1 MFHHQMKHREESWKY
16 DAPRNTFDELRGVSS
31 VDDDSVEYL
40 ILLQYLNKMI
50 LEGKI
55 KDAIMSSFSSDFQK
69 LILYFLYELLMSW
82 ESISPNCWGRPIPT
96 FQSPNFRGRERLLQ
110 GLRWNLELTFTP
122 KEQKMTTG
130 KYILKLFTWSFLL
143 LTTFWSAEFYSLQG
157 LGGEWVFLL
166 TLLMTILI
174 LLKLKFVKAFGA
186 RSATSKFLSGLMLVL

>member
-16 DAPRNTFDELRGVSS
+16 DAPRNIFDELRGVSS